1 MIVMT
6 LRTILQLNTVAK
18 QFNWSN
24 SEDNSRVRITNGM
37 SRSTKLS
44 GMKEFWTSNTCC

>member
-1 MIVMT
+1 MIVIT

-18 QFNWSN
+18 QYNWSN
-24 SEDNSRVRITNGM
+24 SEDNSRVKTTNRM

-44 GMKEFWTSNTCC
+44 GMKEFLTLNTCC